1 EFNNRELFEAALRE
15 KIDGHAPDLV
25 VLAGFMR
32 RLSPGFVQHYAGQ
45 MINIHPSL
53 LPKYPGLHTH
63 RRVLSAGEAR
73 HGVTIHYVTDEVDA
87 GPLICQAALGVEPG
101 ETEENLEQRIHALE
115 HRLYPQ
121 VLSWF
126 ADGIIHL
133 PPCGGG

>member
-1 EFNNRELFEAALRE
+1 
-15 KIDGHAPDLV
+15 
-25 VLAGFMR
+25 
-32 RLSPGFVQHYAGQ
+32 

-53 LPKYPGLHTH
+53 LPKYPGLNTH

-73 HGVTIHYVTDEVDA
+73 HGVTIHYVTDEIDA

-101 ETEENLEQRIHALE
+101 ETEENLERRIHALE

-126 ADGIIHL
+126 ADGIIT
-133 PPCGGG
+133 PR